1 MSSSTP
7 VVRQLRVRALRVP
20 MPEPHRTASG
30 IVSESP
36 LVLADLTVDGGAI
49 GRSIVFTY
57 TAAAVK
63 PTADLMANLEPL
75 IVGQPLAPA
84 ELTRRLAARR
94 RHRLARRRGPGRRAW
109 APRLHPPV
117 AGSECAPALGD
128 AHGSLVEYADWW
140 NPILRE
146 PLQVIDGMARPA
158 SAVGCGMEWD
168 ETAVGRFLA

>member
-1 MSSSTP
+1 
-7 VVRQLRVRALRVP
+7 

-117 AGSECAPALGD
+117 AGSERAPALGD
-128 AHGSLVEYADWW
+128 AHGSLAGVRGLVESHPAGAFAGNRRHGKALERRW
-140 NPILRE
+140 LR
-146 PLQVIDGMARPA
+146 DGM
-158 SAVGCGMEWD
+158 G
-168 ETAVGRFLA
+168 

>member
-128 AHGSLVEYADWW
+128 AHGSLAGVRGLVESHPARAIAGDRRHGTARERRW
-140 NPILRE
+140 LR
-146 PLQVIDGMARPA
+146 DGM
-158 SAVGCGMEWD
+158 G
-168 ETAVGRFLA
+168 